1 MQSTMDKA
9 ASVRKGERIH
19 SSSSSS
25 SSSWSRS
32 RSRSKGGDSS
42 SSSSARKKKD
52 KRAEEAPKRQMVGEL
67 EMVAWRPQA

>member
-19 SSSSSS
+19 SS

>member
-42 SSSSARKKKD
+42 SSSARKKKD